1 MQPSF
6 KLTLYISKK
15 KMYEL
20 SVLTSLIFVVDITFI
35 VSFFECCYSIKL
47 SNFGANFAR

>member
-20 SVLTSLIFVVDITFI
+20 SVFNIVDIRRRYYIYCVVF
-35 VSFFECCYSIKL
+35 
-47 SNFGANFAR
+47 